1 MAEPTV
7 NQANI
12 TRRDIAGS
20 ALRDLAAI
28 LETIERDGLASGLDT
43 FRRATPWAQ
52 QVMLSY
58 LVRES
63 LGLAHV
69 VYGDD
74 LSTWIEGF
82 RRAGNAMSRSVE
94 CPAADAS

>member
-1 MAEPTV
+1 MTMGEPAMHG
-7 NQANI
+7 ANP
-12 TRRDIAGS
+12 TRRGIVGS
-20 ALRDLAAI
+20 ALRELAAM

-74 LSTWIEGF
+74 LSTWIAGF
-82 RRAGNAMSRSVE
+82 RRAANAMSSGAE
-94 CPAADAS
+94 CPAVD